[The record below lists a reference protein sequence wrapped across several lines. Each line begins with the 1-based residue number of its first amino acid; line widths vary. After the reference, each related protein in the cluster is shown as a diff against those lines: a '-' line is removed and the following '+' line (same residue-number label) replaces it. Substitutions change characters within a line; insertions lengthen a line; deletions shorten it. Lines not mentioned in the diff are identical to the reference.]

1 MMVFEVY
8 GSGKSDEAHPL
19 APCIGTME
27 TYSIA
32 YTEYYTDRIY
42 GYLGRVL
49 YIEYIR

>member
-8 GSGKSDEAHPL
+8 GSEKFDEAHPL
-19 APCIGTME
+19 APCTVGTAE

-49 YIEYIR
+49 YIE